1 MQTATSND
9 YINLFHLLE
18 LYISNNTTLKFRQ
31 QGCVFVY
38 ICENN
43 IIAYVNVLLCKLSTL
58 RRSTVD
64 ISLLVILYIF
74 V

>member
-1 MQTATSND
+1 MQTVTSND

-31 QGCVFVY
+31 QGCVFVSIY
-38 ICENN
+38 ESN

-58 RRSTVD
+58 RSTVD